1 MVSSLLFAALLLVAV
16 AVFLRSVLRLYRIM
30 ARGRDNDLKLTDRV
44 AARVASVLV
53 YFFLQ
58 KKVGEPM

>member
-44 AARVASVLV
+44 AARV
-53 YFFLQ
+53 
-58 KKVGEPM
+58 K